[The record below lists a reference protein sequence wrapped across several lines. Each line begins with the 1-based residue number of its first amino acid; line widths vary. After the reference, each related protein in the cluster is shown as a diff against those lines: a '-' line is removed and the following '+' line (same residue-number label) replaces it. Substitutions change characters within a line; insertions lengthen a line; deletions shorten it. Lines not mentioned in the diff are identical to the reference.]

1 MKIWSTV
8 AIAAVVLA
16 AMTDGRAAPTPLA
29 VSLHVTVDGI
39 SPAEGNLIVGVYDEA
54 TFTLAPDTPLFM
66 QTVVNAHGSATV
78 VFDRLPPGTYALK
91 AVQDVNRDG
100 RASPGEPVAIS
111 NGATPANFDA
121 AAITL
126 QPGENS
132 AMLHL
137 RP

>member
-1 MKIWSTV
+1 M
-8 AIAAVVLA
+8 AV
-16 AMTDGRAAPTPLA
+16 MTNGRAAQTPLA

-39 SPAEGNLIVGVYDEA
+39 TPAGGNLIIGVYDEA
-54 TFTLAPDTPLFM
+54 TFTLAQDVPLFV
-66 QTVVNAHGSATV
+66 QTVANAHGSATV

-121 AAITL
+121 AGITL
-126 QPGENS
+126 QPGETT
-132 AMLHL
+132 AVLHL
-137 RP
+137 R